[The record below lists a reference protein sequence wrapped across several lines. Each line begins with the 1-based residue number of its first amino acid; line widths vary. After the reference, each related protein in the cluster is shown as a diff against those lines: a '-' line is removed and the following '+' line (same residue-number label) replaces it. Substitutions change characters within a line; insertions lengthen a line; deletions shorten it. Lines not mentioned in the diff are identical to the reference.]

1 MLKNKLL
8 KFLFHLVLVTKYF
21 TFSEIL
27 ANGVT
32 VILANGVTVILANG
46 LTVILANGVTVILAN
61 GVTVILANGVTVILA
76 NGVTVIALN
85 NNRFSG
91 HLQYKKLSKILPSY
105 VLLLALKLFTR
116 VNTKV

>member
-21 TFSEIL
+21 TFSE
-27 ANGVT
+27 
-32 VILANGVTVILANG
+32 
-46 LTVILANGVTVILAN
+46 
-61 GVTVILANGVTVILA
+61 ILANGVTVILA

>member
-21 TFSEIL
+21 TFSE
-27 ANGVT
+27 
-32 VILANGVTVILANG
+32 
-46 LTVILANGVTVILAN
+46 ILANGVTVILAN